1 MGSVYK
7 IISAHIQY
15 VKHLQYIL
23 HLEIY
28 TKVRARAVYWKGP
41 HGRCSQSNIL

>member
-1 MGSVYK
+1 MESVFK

-23 HLEIY
+23 HLAIY
-28 TKVRARAVYWKGP
+28 TREQARAVY
-41 HGRCSQSNIL
+41 